1 MTPSLSALARRLLAA
16 LPLLWFAAT
25 APAQEAGT
33 ACAQQAAA
41 QAARALKA
49 QSEPGGSRDR
59 GFLWRLSKGGHDS
72 WLYGTMHVARPDW
85 VIPGPAVAAAL
96 RESERI
102 ALELDITDA
111 DIARRLGAAQAP
123 GGGEPLPEALE
134 QRLQGQARAACIP
147 DAISQSLSPVL
158 LALNLAV
165 TAGRADGLDPAYGI
179 DAFIALLGHQLGKQV
194 DSLETPEMQ
203 LEMLT
208 GGTPEERV
216 EMIDRTL
223 AELEKGQ
230 TRRMLK
236 RIADVWSGSK
246 LDELERYAS
255 WCDCMK
261 TADDRRDMKRMLDE
275 RNPAMAEQV
284 AAWHEGGERVF
295 AAVGSLHM
303 IGPQGLP
310 ALMKARGYRVERIIF
325 KR

>member
-1 MTPSLSALARRLLAA
+1 MPSTLALARRLMAA
-16 LPLLWFAAT
+16 LPLLWFATT
-25 APAQEAGT
+25 APAQDADA
-33 ACAQQAAA
+33 ACARQAAA

-49 QSEPGGSRDR
+49 QSEPGGARDR
-59 GFLWRLSKGGHDS
+59 GFLWRISKGGHDS

-102 ALELDITDA
+102 ALELDVTDA
-111 DIARRLGAAQAP
+111 DIARRLGAAQGP
-123 GGGEPLPEALE
+123 GGGEPLPQALE

-194 DSLETPEMQ
+194 VSLETPEMQ

-223 AELEKGQ
+223 ADLEKGQ

-236 RIADVWSGSK
+236 RIADVWSGSR

-284 AAWHEGGERVF
+284 AAWHDGGERVF

-310 ALMKARGYRVERIIF
+310 ALLKARGYRVERIVF

>member
-1 MTPSLSALARRLLAA
+1 MMPSTLALARRLLTA
-16 LPLLWFAAT
+16 LPLLWFAAAT
-25 APAQEAGT
+25 PAQESDA
-33 ACAQQAAA
+33 ACARQAAA

-49 QSEPGGSRDR
+49 QSEPGGARDR

-102 ALELDITDA
+102 ALELDVTDA

-123 GGGEPLPEALE
+123 GGGEPLPQALE

-194 DSLETPEMQ
+194 VSLETPEMQ

-223 AELEKGQ
+223 ADLEKGQ

-236 RIADVWSGSK
+236 RIADVWSGSR

-284 AAWHEGGERVF
+284 AAWHDGGERVF

-310 ALMKARGYRVERIIF
+310 ALLKARGYRVERIIF

>member
-1 MTPSLSALARRLLAA
+1 MTSPTLAVARRLLAA

-25 APAQEAGT
+25 APAQEADA
-33 ACAQQAAA
+33 ACARQAAA

-49 QSEPGGSRDR
+49 QSEPGGARDR

-102 ALELDITDA
+102 ALELDVTDA

-123 GGGEPLPEALE
+123 GDAEPLPQALE

-194 DSLETPEMQ
+194 VSLETPEMQ

-208 GGTPEERV
+208 GGTAEERV

-223 AELEKGQ
+223 ADLEKGQ

-236 RIADVWSGSK
+236 HIADVWSGSK

-261 TADDRRDMKRMLDE
+261 TADDQRDMKRMLDE

-284 AAWHEGGERVF
+284 AAWHDRGERVF

-310 ALMKARGYRVERIIF
+310 ALLKARGYRVERIVF

>member
-1 MTPSLSALARRLLAA
+1 M
-16 LPLLWFAAT
+16 LWFAAT
-25 APAQEAGT
+25 APAQDVGT

-49 QSEPGGSRDR
+49 QSEPGGARDR
-59 GFLWRLSKGGHDS
+59 GFLWRISKGGHDS

-194 DSLETPEMQ
+194 VSLETPEMQ

-223 AELEKGQ
+223 ADLEKGQ

-236 RIADVWSGSK
+236 RIADVWSGSR

-284 AAWHEGGERVF
+284 AAWHDSGERVF

-310 ALMKARGYRVERIIF
+310 ALLKARGYRVERIVF
-325 KR
+325 RR